1 MFHNDKLDQFN
12 DLLDELQQTAERS
25 SIPIAFKN
33 ELRGRLLSQYEQSHF
48 SWGDLGQWVRTAVAI
63 GVLVL
68 IVLISWSG
76 VSRQS
81 GNVSAQMGAV
91 DTPGRGEFIVYDE
104 LHIELPVWSDRDPGL
119 AEMTAE
125 SWQSLDG
132 DFFRGEIVDAEG
144 KPRVFAQGDGQF
156 LWRGFYNS
164 RIDQMDTVSLQ
175 YFDIYHA
182 LAQAEGW
189 AGSATTPPFYDDVGW
204 GGLVQSV
211 LRLDWNCEG
220 PECVNEYLVE
230 PPLGVNSRAGEYEP
244 YGWSVSWIGEET
256 MAKGRSL
263 TLYRIN
269 YSADQSGVA
278 ASQYRLVKLDSNS
291 HTVVEVADY
300 EGETLLRRLERI
312 NHQIIK
318 SSDLPEDQFTH
329 LPIGLGVSYVLPQ
342 GQVSAETALLAS
354 PNGEQQAILEAGTQL
369 ILSGLMNNQMA
380 VMQDGVNWQDVTVSG
395 VGQGWVDESHL
406 QWPLTS
412 EGKLVD
418 LETSLLPTA
427 VPAQTQLIV
436 LRTYQAE
443 LQALQPQATG
453 EELARI
459 VQALAEIKAEIARL
473 EN

>member
-1 MFHNDKLDQFN
+1 M
-12 DLLDELQQTAERS
+12 
-25 SIPIAFKN
+25 
-33 ELRGRLLSQYEQSHF
+33 
-48 SWGDLGQWVRTAVAI
+48 
-63 GVLVL
+63 GV
-68 IVLISWSG
+68 
-76 VSRQS
+76 
-81 GNVSAQMGAV
+81 V

-104 LHIELPVWSDRDPGL
+104 LHIELPIWSDLDPGL

-144 KPRVFAQGDGQF
+144 KQRVFAQGDGQF
-156 LWRGFYNS
+156 LWRGTYNS

-189 AGSATTPPFYDDVGW
+189 AGSATTPPFYDDVSW
-204 GGLVQSV
+204 DGLVQSL

-244 YGWSVSWIGEET
+244 YGWSISWIGEET
-256 MAKGRSL
+256 TAKGRSL
-263 TLYRIN
+263 TIYRIN
-269 YSADQSGVA
+269 YSPDQSGVPTN
-278 ASQYRLVKLDSNS
+278 QYRLVKLDSNS
-291 HTVVEVADY
+291 HTVVEVADF

-312 NHQIIK
+312 NHQIMK
-318 SSDLPEDQFTH
+318 SRDLPEGKFTH
-329 LPIGLGVSYVLPQ
+329 LPVGLGVSYILPQ
-342 GQVSAETALLAS
+342 GQLLAETALLTS
-354 PNGEQQAILEAGTQL
+354 PNGEQQAILDAGTQL

-380 VMQDGVNWQDVTVSG
+380 VVQDGVNWQYVTVSG
-395 VGQGWVDESHL
+395 VGQGWVDGNHL

-418 LETSLLPTA
+418 LETSRLPTA

-443 LQALQPQATG
+443 LQAILPQAAG

-459 VQALAEIKAEIARL
+459 AQALAEIEAEIARL
-473 EN
+473 EK